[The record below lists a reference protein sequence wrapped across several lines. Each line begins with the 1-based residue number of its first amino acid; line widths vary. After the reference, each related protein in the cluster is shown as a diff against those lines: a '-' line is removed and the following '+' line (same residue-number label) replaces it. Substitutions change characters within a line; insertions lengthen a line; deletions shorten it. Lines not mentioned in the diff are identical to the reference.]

1 MKSKQSSF
9 VKTISNQIT
18 TTKSIAS
25 EGLDLLNH
33 SICSADEKTSTEM
46 KQYTEILDI
55 SKDSAA
61 QKCEWRPSKA
71 HTKRKKTCKIYVTIQ
86 TRIQQLNNDPI
97 TFFFKTQ

>member
-1 MKSKQSSF
+1 LEHWLGLQKAIYKFGSSTRYHRDWKLKGR
-9 VKTISNQIT
+9 VNPLASQIT
-18 TTKSIAS
+18 TTNSIAS

-33 SICSADEKTSTEM
+33 SICSADEKTSTEI

-71 HTKRKKTCKIYVTIQ
+71 HTKRKK
-86 TRIQQLNNDPI
+86 NM
-97 TFFFKTQ
+97 